1 MDELAD
7 TVYANGEFL
16 PQTYISGAYCIIV
29 VTSQSQDFKPREYVG
44 KYQDAR
50 AKYLGDPT
58 KGKIHRLK
66 ARCALSEFNLRKAEY
81 QIRLYSEA
89 GEQVAMSSSRSLKP
103 LTCEQFSNFMIRW

>member
-29 VTSQSQDFKPREYVG
+29 VTSQRQDFKSREYVE

-58 KGKIHRLK
+58 KGKFIDSKRV
-66 ARCALSEFNLRKAEY
+66 ALLA
-81 QIRLYSEA
+81 
-89 GEQVAMSSSRSLKP
+89 SS
-103 LTCEQFSNFMIRW
+103 I